1 MDKDVIYFMIGNEF
15 LIVLDV
21 LLDVGCS
28 RTDIERLKLNL
39 YRSFVKKGSE

>member
-15 LIVLDV
+15 LIV
-21 LLDVGCS
+21 LDVGCS